1 MTKQMSK
8 DKNSTR
14 SCNNKK
20 KAANAQVDNHV
31 ATAMNNINQ
40 AHTNDAVNDAKNNGM
55 NEINSDVPANT
66 YRANAIAAINQAVV
80 KQREQINQNQE
91 ATQEERDNALNEL
104 NQASEQAIQNI
115 KQGISNSDVDD
126 AKNKGIDAILDIAPV
141 TIVKQAARGNR

>member
-1 MTKQMSK
+1 
-8 DKNSTR
+8 
-14 SCNNKK
+14 
-20 KAANAQVDNHV
+20 
-31 ATAMNNINQ
+31 MNNINQ

-141 TIVKQAARGNR
+141 TIVKQAAREAIANNAQQKLQI